1 MFIDFLKKSKGYGNA
16 IAYVYLS
23 TYLIVYLVYLSTY
36 LLGENPLTH
45 VTVVGT
51 DPS

>member
-23 TYLIVYLVYLSTY
+23 TYLIVYLVYL
-36 LLGENPLTH
+36 LGENPITN
-45 VTVVGT
+45 VTLVGT